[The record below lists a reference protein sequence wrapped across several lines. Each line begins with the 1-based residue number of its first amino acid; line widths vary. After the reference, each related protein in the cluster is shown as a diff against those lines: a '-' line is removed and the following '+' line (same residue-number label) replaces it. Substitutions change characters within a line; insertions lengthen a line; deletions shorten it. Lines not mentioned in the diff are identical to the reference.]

1 MKIRTLWLIGLLV
14 FAGTLVLSTP
24 VALLLPQLAKRPNA
38 PQLAGAA
45 GTVSEGTAAALVSN
59 GRPVLKN
66 LHWRFRP
73 IELLLARVAYAVDA
87 SGELSLSGTVAR
99 SPAALRLD
107 GLRVAGDLRP
117 LLALANGFVLPVAGQ
132 FGLDVANASVV
143 DNWPKQLNGE
153 LKLEGLRWTLA
164 AHPLVLGD
172 FVAHLETQDKLIVA
186 KLATVSGAVDV
197 GGEIRLNP
205 DRSADVDLQLK
216 ARPGADPLIVNL
228 VGSMGQPDTQGYFHF
243 KAHQTL

>member
-1 MKIRTLWLIGLLV
+1 MKTRALWLIGLLV
-14 FAGTLVLSTP
+14 FAGTLLLSTP
-24 VALLLPQLAKRPNA
+24 VALLLPQLAKIPNA
-38 PQLAGAA
+38 PQLAGAS
-45 GTVSEGTAAALVSN
+45 GTVAEGTASALVSN
-59 GRPVLKN
+59 GRPLLKN

-73 IELLLARVAYAVDA
+73 LQLLLARLAYAIDA

-99 SPAALRLD
+99 SPTALLVN
-107 GLRVAGDLRP
+107 GLRVAGDLRA
-117 LLALANGFVLPVAGQ
+117 LLAMANGFALPVAGQ

-143 DNWPKQLNGE
+143 DNWPKRLDGE

-186 KLATVSGAVDV
+186 KLATVSGAVEV

-205 DRSADVDLQLK
+205 DRSADVDLQVK
-216 ARPGADPLIVNL
+216 AKADADPLIVNL
-228 VGSMGQPDTQGYFHF
+228 IGSMGQPDTQGYYHL
-243 KAHQTL
+243 KVHQAL